1 MSTTPRAWLLSLALA
16 ALAAAPLAAQPARAP
31 DPPKPSLDNAQ
42 ARGPA
47 DAPIVIVEFTD
58 LSCEPCAAASV
69 VLDGVFDAHP
79 GKVRHLF
86 RHAPGGGGKPDG
98 EPPPEAILA
107 HEAAL
112 AAGEQGRFWEMRALL
127 FANQDRLTRAD
138 MSGMARQLELDVAKF
153 DADLDSGRL
162 APVLEQDAAEAKRLG
177 ITRAPAFYV
186 NGERLARTPTRAEWE
201 ARVRP

>member
-1 MSTTPRAWLLSLALA
+1 MSTASRAWLLSLAA
-16 ALAAAPLAAQPARAP
+16 VALAAVPLAAQPARAP

-47 DAPIVIVEFTD
+47 DAPLVIVEFTD

-69 VLDGVFDAHP
+69 VLDVVFDVHP
-79 GKVRHLF
+79 GKIRHLF
-86 RHAPGGGGKPDG
+86 RHLPGRGTKTEG

-107 HEAAL
+107 HQAAL
-112 AAGEQGRFWEMRALL
+112 AAGEQGKFWDMRALL
-127 FANQDRLTRAD
+127 FANQDRHTRAD

-162 APVLEQDAAEAKRLG
+162 ALVLEQDAAEAKRLG
-177 ITRAPAFYV
+177 VAQAPVFYV
-186 NGERLARTPTRAEWE
+186 NGERLSQTPTRTEWE
-201 ARVRP
+201 GRIAK